1 MELPMETRTSRKKR
15 CPRDRSFAWQSWVS
29 MLSTAT
35 TFHEIERLGNQFVDI
50 APRLCLASSS
60 LNENPGTCQRRA
72 TILIT
77 VNHEAWLPV
86 ALAELCAV
94 NGIESEPG
102 QSRPWA
108 QIIIPQFRTLRVQK
122 QPMPAVTRMALM
134 TRLLWTILVHLSA
147 CTEMFI
153 TP

>member
-1 MELPMETRTSRKKR
+1 
-15 CPRDRSFAWQSWVS
+15 

-50 APRLCLASSS
+50 APRLCHVSSP
-60 LNENPGTCQRRA
+60 LNENPGIYQRRA
-72 TILIT
+72 TILII

-102 QSRPWA
+102 HS
-108 QIIIPQFRTLRVQK
+108 
-122 QPMPAVTRMALM
+122 
-134 TRLLWTILVHLSA
+134 
-147 CTEMFI
+147 
-153 TP
+153 

>member
-1 MELPMETRTSRKKR
+1 
-15 CPRDRSFAWQSWVS
+15 

-50 APRLCLASSS
+50 APRLCLVSSS
-60 LNENPGTCQRRA
+60 LNEKPGICQRRA

-77 VNHEAWLPV
+77 VNHHEAWLPV

-102 QSRPWA
+102 QSRPWS
-108 QIIIPQFRTLRVQK
+108 QIFPTIPDLTRPKSTYINTGAERVNVAYIADDLGPIVCSFCILRSLRRGSQSAK
-122 QPMPAVTRMALM
+122 Q
-134 TRLLWTILVHLSA
+134 SSDD
-147 CTEMFI
+147 
-153 TP
+153 